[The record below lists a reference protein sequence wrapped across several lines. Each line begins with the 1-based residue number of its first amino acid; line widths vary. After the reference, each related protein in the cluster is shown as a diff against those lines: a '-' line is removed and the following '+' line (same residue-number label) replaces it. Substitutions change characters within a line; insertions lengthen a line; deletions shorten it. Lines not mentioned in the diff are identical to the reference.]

1 MNQIHVLDC
10 TLRDGGYCNNWEF
23 GYENKRKILK
33 GLIEADLDV
42 IECGFL
48 TNKIV
53 YDQNGTKF
61 TNLSE
66 ISEILPTD
74 RKGKIFVAMVNFGE
88 YDLEK
93 LPCYDGTS
101 IDGIRV
107 AFHKKDREKALEW
120 CRIIGD
126 KGYKVYRS
134 FSGSISEFVASINIY
149 YSKKINKVHGENIK
163 YRQYFIKYHFIPLF
177 FYSN

>member
-1 MNQIHVLDC
+1 MNQIQVLDC

-126 KGYKVYRS
+126 KGYKVYIQPMVTISYTDGEFLELIQKSNELEPEAFYVVDS
-134 FSGSISEFVASINIY
+134 FGFMR
-149 YSKKINKVHGENIK
+149 KKESANG
-163 YRQYFIKYHFIPLF
+163 
-177 FYSN
+177 